1 MNIVIYYFSGTG
13 NCLAVARR
21 VAEIAKGRI
30 VPIPDVVNKDSI
42 EIDASSIGI
51 VFPAYLPPVLGI
63 PLIVERFVKKLG
75 KNKPQYFVAICTCG
89 GYEIVNALPTLMNL
103 SRIVKTAGG
112 KLSARYSVRLPM
124 NNLDYAHI
132 PVPINTDQKT
142 ILRNCGKKL
151 EIICRRIADQKA
163 ERNRLPKS
171 CFNLLMTPMYRI
183 MRKSILVALREY
195 AKESQDC
202 GLSHRDLIPLTDR
215 SIQVNE
221 KCNGCGICK
230 RVCPAQNIELVDK
243 RPVWKHHCEMCFA
256 CDEWCPQSA
265 IQHWSRAK
273 GVKYHHPEV
282 NIKDMLLKIEKQ

>member
-13 NCLAVARR
+13 NCLAVAKR
-21 VAEIAKGRI
+21 VSAIIKGRI
-30 VPIPDVVNKDSI
+30 VPIPEVVNKESI

-51 VFPAYLPPVLGI
+51 VFPTYLPPVLGI
-63 PLIVERFVKKLG
+63 PLIVERFVRKLG
-75 KNKPQYFVAICTCG
+75 ENKPKYLFAICTCG
-89 GYEIVNALPTLMNL
+89 GYEIVNALPTLVNL
-103 SRIVKTAGG
+103 STIVKTVGG

-132 PVPINTDQKT
+132 PVPINTDQET
-142 ILRNCGKKL
+142 ILSNCREKL
-151 EIICRRIADQKA
+151 EIFCRRIAEQKA
-163 ERNRLPKS
+163 EKNRLLKS

-195 AKESQDC
+195 AKESEDC
-202 GLSHRDLIPLTDR
+202 ALSYSELIPLTDR

-221 KCNGCGICK
+221 KCNGCAICK
-230 RVCPAQNIELVDK
+230 RVCPAQNIELVNN

-282 NIKDMLLKIEKQ
+282 NLKDMLLKIEK